1 MCCSVAY
8 EPSKGLSVTETYWC
22 RACGQETTMAGRC
35 PACGEEL
42 TLLPLPPLARVGDGD
57 EGADGAV
64 GFELVD
70 WAGAERADL
79 VAWLVASRIPHRLEG
94 DAVYVDPADEDRTDA
109 IIDWVTSPERPGN
122 ERVPIEQMR
131 TALVALRRA
140 CRSIERDPGLI
151 ANPDLLDQIHDVL
164 ELGVPASWPVE
175 AWYEVRLLTDKLV
188 DEGADAP
195 NPLLVHWARR
205 VAWLI
210 RVYGDGSG
218 PGARLQPASAPA
230 PSAPS
235 TAPPTSAVTVPPA
248 SAATGAFLSWCP
260 KCLFDGVAI
269 GDRCPRCR
277 QPLIKSTVAALP
289 EADPDD
295 ATVLEIEYRLDDW
308 DHEQRD
314 GLIARLFD
322 SGVSH
327 RFEGDDSLIV
337 AGANEALVDALV
349 DEVVTPPAPEYAE
362 RPGAPGGMPAE
373 PDAADALRRL
383 LESARTVA
391 RTPSAAESP
400 EFTHAALD
408 VLTMNTPFGIDR
420 EQWEDAAQLTH
431 SLLHGDTSD
440 SAGAANRAASLVRL
454 LTPWVSATTDLPARE
469 DRDQDELV
477 YELGTWPAEQRR
489 LLTLALDREAVTYS
503 WENDTDLIV
512 DGGDESRIDALL
524 DEAEGPEEPEVVEDA
539 GTGEQDYQ
547 VISSLFG
554 VCDRLAHRP
563 ADNGLRAEAAAAAD
577 AVGRLSVPYGVAD
590 SDWWQLRSRA
600 RELAAG
606 LTDSAV
612 DDNVIA
618 EQAGTLRDLLRGFL

>member
-1 MCCSVAY
+1 
-8 EPSKGLSVTETYWC
+8 
-22 RACGQETTMAGRC
+22 MAGRC

-42 TLLPLPPLARVGDGD
+42 AIMPVPPLAGAGDGED
-57 EGADGAV
+57 GKDGAV

-70 WAGAERADL
+70 WAAPERADL

-94 DAVYVDPADEDRTDA
+94 DAVYVDPADESRTDA

-151 ANPDLLDQIHDVL
+151 ANPDLLDEIQGVL
-164 ELGVPASWPVE
+164 EIGVPASWPVE

-188 DEGADAP
+188 NEGADAP
-195 NPLLVHWARR
+195 DPQLVHWARR

-210 RVYGDGSG
+210 RVHGDGSAT
-218 PGARLQPASAPA
+218 GARLRPVPAPA
-230 PSAPS
+230 PSNSASSATALAP
-235 TAPPTSAVTVPPA
+235 TAAPA
-248 SAATGAFLSWCP
+248 SVAAASGAAASGAAAPAVALLSWCP

-269 GDRCPRCR
+269 LDHCPRCG
-277 QPLIKSTVAALP
+277 QLLIKSTVPVLP

-295 ATVLEIEYRLDDW
+295 DSVLEVEYRLDEW
-308 DHEQRD
+308 DHDQRD
-314 GLIARLFD
+314 RLMAKLFD
-322 SGVSH
+322 YGVSH

-337 AGANEALVDALV
+337 GAANEALVDTLV
-349 DEVVTPPAPEYAE
+349 DDVVTPPAPEEPPA
-362 RPGAPGGMPAE
+362 RGGMPAE

-383 LESARTVA
+383 LESARAVA
-391 RTPSAAESP
+391 RMPSAAEGP
-400 EFTHAALD
+400 EFTQAALD

-454 LTPWVSATTDLPARE
+454 LTPWVSATTDLPGRE

-477 YELGTWPAEQRR
+477 YELGTWPPEQRR
-489 LLTLALDREAVTYS
+489 QLTLTLDREAITYS

-512 DGGDESRIDALL
+512 DSRDEGRIDALL
-524 DEAEGPEEPEVVEDA
+524 DEAEGPEEPEAAQESA
-539 GTGEQDYQ
+539 GGEEDYQ

-554 VCDRLAHRP
+554 VCDRLTHRP
-563 ADNGLRAEAAAAAD
+563 ADNALRAEAAASAD
-577 AVGRLSVPYGVAD
+577 AVGGLSVPYGVAD

-600 RELAAG
+600 RELATA
-606 LTDSAV
+606 LADSSVADSA
-612 DDNVIA
+612 IA
-618 EQAGTLRDLLRGFL
+618 EQAGTLRDLLRAFL